1 MDDLTWN
8 SPTVFSLTKLFEYE
22 IFQERQMSWKSS
34 VRITDGGCK
43 IGKKALDMLMY
54 DAGL

>member
-1 MDDLTWN
+1 
-8 SPTVFSLTKLFEYE
+8 
-22 IFQERQMSWKSS
+22 MSWKSS